1 MVYEDISTLMVMKY
15 FNTCK
20 PRLYICILESNE
32 KHPVFVINAVLLIP
46 KVGIK
51 PNLEEVQDVLVLA
64 GKNITSVAKGVG
76 QWTGGKPQ
84 VSTLCFTL
92 TFSI

>member
-1 MVYEDISTLMVMKY
+1 M
-15 FNTCK
+15 
-20 PRLYICILESNE
+20 E
-32 KHPVFVINAVLLIP
+32 KHPVFLLNAVLLIP

-51 PNLEEVQDVLVLA
+51 PNLEEIQEALVLA

-84 VSTLCFTL
+84 VSDFCNYSTY
-92 TFSI
+92 